1 MQVEDHSP
9 SFGKTVG
16 RLDVSRYGSLCPLF
30 AVALHID
37 AGGVI
42 RVALT
47 GGLDIATAGE
57 VDRVLCR
64 THASLVVLDLRDLSF
79 MDCAGLRMVLE
90 ADRRLREAGGQL
102 VVVRGPSQVQRIFD
116 LTGMTERLRMVSDP
130 EGALEAARPDRA
142 DEACAERVGID
153 AR

>member
-1 MQVEDHSP
+1 MRVEEDSP
-9 SFGKTVG
+9 TLGSVVR
-16 RLDVSRYGSLCPLF
+16 RLDPSRYGSVSPLF

-57 VDRVLCR
+57 VDRVLRR
-64 THASLVVLDLRDLSF
+64 THAPLVVLDLRDLSF

-90 ADRRLREAGGQL
+90 ADARLRLAGGRL
-102 VVVRGPSQVQRIFD
+102 VVVHGPSQVRRVFD
-116 LTGMTERLRMVSDP
+116 LTGMTEGLTMISDP
-130 EGALEAARPDRA
+130 DDALDLAPVDRA
-142 DEACAERVGID
+142 GEACAEQVGID